1 MDLYKLKYLTWDNRN
16 FICSKRWLNMDNHKC
31 LNIKEFPNNMPSLS
45 LKTQIMCSHK
55 ELEWE
60 WSNYFLYL
68 FYFNKQL

>member
-1 MDLYKLKYLTWDNRN
+1 
-16 FICSKRWLNMDNHKC
+16 MDNHKC
-31 LNIKEFPNNMPSLS
+31 LNIKEFPNNMHSLS
-45 LKTQIMCSHK
+45 LNKQIMCSHK